1 MAREESDRE
10 DLLREAT
17 ALVERCEL
25 RVDSFPGFE
34 VVAGFR
40 RNGALSIYFGVD
52 PVVQFDPQGR
62 LRRGYWQGDL
72 LKAEAGRLVR
82 LQKQRTQAESLFVR
96 TDLDQAEV
104 GEILRVIQDQLM
116 ALSSDLA
123 ANRYQLVGQVPAD
136 VDVVARLRRAL
147 EHLPRPIEIADRPHA
162 DG

>member
-1 MAREESDRE
+1 MARHELDRE

-82 LQKQRTQAESLFVR
+82 LQKQRTQAESLLVR
-96 TDLDQAEV
+96 SNLDPAEE
-104 GEILRVIQDQLM
+104 GDILRVVQDQLT
-116 ALSSDLA
+116 ALSSDLT
-123 ANRYQLVGQVPAD
+123 ANHYQLIGQVPAGG
-136 VDVVARLRRAL
+136 DVVARLRRAL
-147 EHLPRPIEIADRPHA
+147 ELLPRPIEIADRPHA